1 MRVGTIHQI
10 ADSSKDKTVQIDEG
24 NVSTLSLLV
33 GRWVEA
39 FNRHDVAGIVA
50 LYAEDAELFDSG
62 MRRVRHGRR
71 EIEGWFERRFRTMP
85 GITYVP
91 TSQLFGEGQV
101 GVYWTSRGRTP
112 RLLGQVWLSRSFQV
126 DGMSLFTI
134 RDGLIARQ
142 RGFYD
147 HLSVVERVLPPLK
160 WLLPIRL

>member
-1 MRVGTIHQI
+1 MRVG
-10 ADSSKDKTVQIDEG
+10 DSTMQIDEG
-24 NVSTLSLLV
+24 NASTLSWLV
-33 GRWVEA
+33 EQWVEA

-62 MRRVRHGRR
+62 MKRVRHGRQ
-71 EIEGWFERRFRTMP
+71 EIEDWFERRFRTMP
-85 GITYVP
+85 TIAYVP

-101 GVYWTSRGRTP
+101 AVYWTSRGRTP
-112 RLLGQVWLSRSFQV
+112 RLLGQAWLSRSFEV

-134 RDGLIARQ
+134 RDGLIVRQ

-147 HLSVVERVLPPLK
+147 HLSVVERVLPPLR